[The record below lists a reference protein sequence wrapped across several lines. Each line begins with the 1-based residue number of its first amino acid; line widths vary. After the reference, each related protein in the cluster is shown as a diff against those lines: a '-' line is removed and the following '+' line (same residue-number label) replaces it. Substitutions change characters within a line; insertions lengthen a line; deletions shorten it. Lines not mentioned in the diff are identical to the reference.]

1 MSLYSAL
8 SAGVAG
14 LSAQSNAM
22 ASVADNITNINTV
35 GYKNVETQF
44 STLVGDTTS
53 GSKYSAGA
61 VVANSKALISKQGL
75 LAASGSSTDLGIA
88 GQGFFVTT
96 GSPRSGE
103 TMQLTRAGSFTP
115 DKEGYLKNTAG
126 LYLQGWPLDA
136 KGGYVNTGNTDAL
149 TAIRV
154 SDLGGTA
161 TPSTKIQA
169 RINLMNTTPA
179 AAKFGDITYTYTKG
193 DIATGTLPAQFGFP
207 INVYDQQGGAHQLQ
221 LSYAKKDDNTWIGEI
236 VAVPASDVTA
246 ANGVLA
252 SGEIKFNAD
261 GSLDLSAA
269 SNPYFAAFTPS
280 WTNGAG
286 SLPISLELGTDQG
299 TTGLT
304 QFGSPS
310 TPYSKFADGGV
321 LGSVASI
328 DVSPTG
334 VVSAVF
340 ADGTKRAAFQLPI
353 ATVANPDGVQRISGN
368 AFLPTVDSGTFSI
381 NAPGSLG
388 AGTIQSKKLETST
401 ADLAEEFTNMIRFQ
415 RAYSASSK
423 IITTVDDMLQE
434 VSNLKR

>member
-22 ASVADNITNINTV
+22 ATVADNITNINTV

-61 VVANSKALISKQGL
+61 VVASAKALISKQGL

-96 GSPRSGE
+96 GSPRGGE

-115 DKEGYLKNTAG
+115 DNEGYLRNTAG

-136 KGGYVNTGNTDAL
+136 KGEYVNTGNTDAL

-154 SDLGGTA
+154 RDLGGTA

-179 AAKFGDITYTYTKG
+179 SDPAKVAAYQPG
-193 DIATGTLPAQFGFP
+193 DIANGTLPSQFGFP
-207 INVYDQQGGAHQLQ
+207 IDVYDQQGGAHQLQ
-221 LSYAKKDDNTWIGEI
+221 LSFAKAGDNSWIGEI
-236 VAVPASDVTA
+236 HAVPASDVTA
-246 ANGVLA
+246 ADGVLA

-261 GSLDLSAA
+261 GSLDLTGSDP
-269 SNPYFAAFTPS
+269 SYFGAFTPT
-280 WTNGAG
+280 WTNDAG
-286 SLPISLELGTDQG
+286 SLPITIELGTDKG

-368 AFLPTVDSGTFSI
+368 AFLPTVESGTFSI

-388 AGTIQSKKLETST
+388 SGTIQSKKLETST

>member
-14 LSAQSNAM
+14 LSAQSTAM

-44 STLVGDTTS
+44 STLVGDTS
-53 GSKYSAGA
+53 SSSSYSAGA
-61 VVANSKALISKQGL
+61 VVATAKALISKEGL
-75 LAASGSSTDLGIA
+75 LSSTSSSTDLGIS

-96 GSPRSGE
+96 ASPKSGE

-115 DKEGYLKNTAG
+115 DNEGYLKNTAG

-136 KGGYVNTGNTDAL
+136 NGSYVNTGSTDAL

-161 TPSTKIQA
+161 TPSTKISA
-169 RINLMNTTPA
+169 RVNLMNTTA
-179 AAKFGDITYTYTKG
+179 TTDAAKVAAYTPGDLTN
-193 DIATGTLPAQFGFP
+193 GTIPSFGFP
-207 INVYDQQGGAHQLQ
+207 IDVYDQQGGAHQLQ

-236 VAVPASDVTA
+236 TAVPASDVTA
-246 ANGVLA
+246 TNGVLA
-252 SGEIKFNAD
+252 HGDIKFNAD
-261 GSLDLSAA
+261 GSLDLAGSDA
-269 SNPYFAAFTPS
+269 SYFSAFTPT

-286 SLPISLELGTDQG
+286 SLPISLELGANKG

-310 TPYSKFADGGV
+310 TTYSKAADGGV

-328 DVSPTG
+328 DVSASG

-353 ATVANPDGVQRISGN
+353 ATVANPDGVERISGN
-368 AFLPTVDSGTFSI
+368 AFLPTVQSGTFSI
-381 NAPGSLG
+381 SAPGSLG
-388 AGTIQSKKLETST
+388 AGKIQSQKLESST

>member
-53 GSKYSAGA
+53 GSRYSAGA
-61 VVANSKALISKQGL
+61 VVATAKALISKQGL
-75 LAASGSSTDLGIA
+75 LASSGSSTDLGIA
-88 GQGFFVTT
+88 GQGFFVTAA
-96 GSPRSGE
+96 SPRGGE

-115 DKEGYLKNTAG
+115 DKEGYLKNAAG

-179 AAKFGDITYTYTKG
+179 SNPALVLAYASG
-193 DIATGTLPAQFGFP
+193 DIANGTLPAQFGVP
-207 INVYDQQGGAHQLQ
+207 IDVYDQQGGAHRLQ
-221 LSYAKKDDNTWIGEI
+221 LSYAKADDNSWIGEI
-236 VAVPASDVTA
+236 HAVPASDVTA

-252 SGEIKFNAD
+252 SGRIRFNAD
-261 GSLDLSAA
+261 GSLDLAGSDA
-269 SNPYFAAFTPS
+269 SYFNAFTPT
-280 WTNGAG
+280 WTNDAG
-286 SLPISLELGTDQG
+286 SLPISIELGTDKG

-368 AFLPTVDSGTFSI
+368 AFLPTVESGTFSI

>member
-8 SAGVAG
+8 SSGVAG
-14 LSAQSNAM
+14 LSAQSTAM
-22 ASVADNITNINTV
+22 ATVADNITNINTV

-61 VVANSKALISKQGL
+61 VVATAKALISKQGL
-75 LAASGSSTDLGIA
+75 LGASSSTTDLGIS
-88 GQGFFVTT
+88 GQGFFVTSASREGGDT
-96 GSPRSGE
+96 L
-103 TMQLTRAGSFTP
+103 QLTRAGSFSP

-126 LYLQGWPLDA
+126 LYLRGWPLDA
-136 KGGYVNTGNTDAL
+136 EGEYTNTGNTDAL
-149 TAIRV
+149 EAIRV

-161 TPSTKIQA
+161 TPSTKLQM
-169 RINLMNTTPA
+169 RVNLKNTTEAITTTYAVGDMANGTTPA
-179 AAKFGDITYTYTKG
+179 
-193 DIATGTLPAQFGFP
+193 QFSNSIDVF
-207 INVYDQQGGAHQLQ
+207 DQQGGAHRLTF
-221 LSYAKKDDNTWIGEI
+221 SYMKRGDNEWVGEI
-236 VAVPASDVTA
+236 HAVPASDVTA

-252 SGEIKFNAD
+252 SGTIKFNAD
-261 GSLDLSAA
+261 GSLDLAGSDPSFFNAI
-269 SNPYFAAFTPS
+269 TPT
-280 WTNGAG
+280 WTNDAG
-286 SLPISLELGTDQG
+286 SLPIVLELGTDGG

-310 TPYSKFADGGV
+310 TTYSKSANGGV

-328 DVSPTG
+328 DVSDTG
-334 VVSAVF
+334 IVSAVF
-340 ADGTKRAAFQLPI
+340 GDGTKRARFQLPI
-353 ATVANPDGVQRISGN
+353 ATVPNPDGVQRVAGN
-368 AFLPTVDSGTFSI
+368 AFLPTVESGTFSI

-388 AGTIQSKKLETST
+388 AGTIQSKKLEAST